1 MIEYLPH
8 LWVSE
13 YYTFDFSF
21 LSSKKIHLILH
32 LSDAFDFY
40 KTEIEQIR
48 IPLEK
53 SNVSS
58 DRVSLD
64 RVSSDRVSSVSLDRV
79 SSDRVSSVSLD
90 RVSSVSSDNVSIEE
104 KNALMYNHLFDVTDL
119 IHQRIT
125 QTNPVLILSN
135 GIQKELFVASYF
147 IRFAKV
153 LPRESLE
160 YIQSKKKDLS
170 LEIIEYNNCLNKF
183 YCQIR
188 NF

>member
-32 LSDAFDFY
+32 LSNVLDFY

-58 DRVSLD
+58 VSLVSS
-64 RVSSDRVSSVSLDRV
+64 VSSDR
-79 SSDRVSSVSLD
+79 
-90 RVSSVSSDNVSIEE
+90 VSSDNVSIEE

-135 GIQKELFVASYF
+135 GIQKEVFVASYF

>member
-58 DRVSLD
+58 DR
-64 RVSSDRVSSVSLDRV
+64 VSLDRV